1 MGGVYSK
8 WKHTLLTLPLPL
20 MLVNVLFDENK
31 GVYLVVNLEIVTWLH
46 ATLTSP
52 EVQIEQ

>member
-1 MGGVYSK
+1 
-8 WKHTLLTLPLPL
+8 
-20 MLVNVLFDENK
+20 MLVNLLFDENK
-31 GVYLVVNLEIVTWLH
+31 GVYLVVNLEIATWLH

>member
-20 MLVNVLFDENK
+20 MLVNLLFDENK
-31 GVYLVVNLEIVTWLH
+31 GVYLVVNLEIATWLH